1 MAMAAT
7 EAAGLEAGASLREG
21 LTRYPRRWLAA
32 VVMIG
37 AQEEVAE
44 L

>member
-7 EAAGLEAGASLREG
+7 EAAGLEPGATVGEG

-37 AQEEVAE
+37 AEEEVAE